1 MPSAGTD
8 SGTGS
13 GPDRNQTEPAPEPNG
28 TDRYSV
34 TEAAALLSISER
46 AVRKRIAAGT
56 LHAERIGGRWR
67 IHFDREPE
75 PDSTSTGTKPEP
87 SEPLEARYQVT
98 PAEIEQA
105 IERTGRQYTSDLHS
119 MFEQLDAL
127 YRDQIDAKD
136 ALIDELR
143 RRAETAEAERD
154 RLRSAPPADS
164 HDSPSTSRHWWQLW
178 RR

>member
-1 MPSAGTD
+1 MPNAGTNN
-8 SGTGS
+8 GTGS
-13 GPDRNQTEPAPEPNG
+13 GPDRNQAEPNSEPNR

-34 TEAAALLSISER
+34 AEAAALLTISER

-56 LHAERIGGRWR
+56 LHAERIGGRWW
-67 IHFDREPE
+67 IHFDQEPE
-75 PDSTSTGTKPEP
+75 PDNTSTGTKPEP
-87 SEPLEARYQVT
+87 SEPLEAHYQVT

-105 IERTGRQYTSDLHS
+105 IQRTGRQYTSDLRG

-154 RLRSAPPADS
+154 RLRSTPPADS
-164 HDSPSTSRHWWQLW
+164 HDSPHISRRRWQLW

>member
-1 MPSAGTD
+1 MPNAGTD
-8 SGTGS
+8 PGTGS
-13 GPDRNQTEPAPEPNG
+13 GPDRNQAEPASEPSG
-28 TDRYSV
+28 TDRCSV
-34 TEAAALLSISER
+34 AEAAALLTISER

-56 LHAERIGGRWR
+56 LQAERIGGRWW
-67 IHFDREPE
+67 IHFDQEPE
-75 PDSTSTGTKPEP
+75 PHSTRGGTRAEP

-105 IERTGRQYTSDLHS
+105 IERTGRQYTSDLRG

-127 YRDQIDAKD
+127 YRDQLDAKD

-143 RRAETAEAERD
+143 RRAEVAEAERD

-164 HDSPSTSRHWWQLW
+164 HDSPSPQRHWWQLW